1 MSLLLAAVLL
11 AQVDPKIDEFARTLK
26 TDDEL
31 ATKLRDTL
39 LTAWGKPA
47 LKEQIAT
54 VIADAKKT
62 ARDGVLPAYFKEHF
76 DDAGKLRDASRPHAD
91 DLLRGL
97 AIYEADIKE
106 LRAVRDAALAKIADE
121 PEHNARIRKFLAT
134 DEGLH
139 LLYFTQLRL
148 LTGRDE
154 ARIEK
159 AIMLVLEQIVAPDME
174 GRLVLREDIKDKLD
188 VYLEQIDEKVER
200 SKDIE
205 AALAA
210 LLPKLSDDG
219 DTGRLKKA
227 LGKPGAAAV
236 IAQKSDRDRALS
248 ESFSEVDGKLVLRD
262 ELAEKLDTVLAA
274 IDEASRK
281 IANVKGPCDRIGAR
295 MKDERLRALLKC
307 DMVRLEIAS
316 EVKIEGKTVG
326 AAAGMAEAFDTW
338 SKTIFTETDGK
349 LVVQDGLID
358 KVRDGVRKAQRE
370 AANYT
375 APSAAL
381 KPYAD
386 KLADETLK
394 AFYLSLYGRVRMTE
408 LLTAKADAI
417 AFSETQGL
425 EMWIAKHTDQGA
437 VREGSRATVEA
448 LIAKAEKIR
457 KELEK
462 NDINPGDK

>member
-54 VIADAKKT
+54 LIADAKKT
-62 ARDGVLPAYFKEHF
+62 ARDGVVPAYFKEHF
-76 DDAGKLRDASRPHAD
+76 DDAGKLRDASKPHAE
-91 DLLRGL
+91 DLLRGM

-106 LRAVRDAALAKIADE
+106 LKAARDTAVAKIPDE
-121 PEHNARIRKFLAT
+121 PEHHVKLKKFLAT
-134 DEGLH
+134 EEGLH

-148 LTGRDE
+148 LAGRDE

-159 AIMLVLEQIVAPDME
+159 HIMLLLEQIVAPDMQ
-174 GRLVLREDIKDKLD
+174 GNLVLREDMKDKVDALLAD
-188 VYLEQIDEKVER
+188 VNDKFDRAGDV
-200 SKDIE
+200 E
-205 AALAA
+205 AAIKA
-210 LLPKLSDDG
+210 LLPKLADDG
-219 DTGRLKKA
+219 DTGKLKKA
-227 LGKPGAAAV
+227 LTKPGAAAI
-236 IAQKSDRDRALS
+236 IARNGDRDRSVS
-248 ESFSEVDGKLVLRD
+248 ESFDEVNGKLVLKA
-262 ELAEKLDTVLAA
+262 ELADKLDAVLAA
-274 IDEASRK
+274 IDEAARK
-281 IANVKGPCDRIGAR
+281 IANIKGPCDRICA
-295 MKDERLRALLKC
+295 RLRDEHLRDLLKS
-307 DMVRLEIAS
+307 DVVRLDLATEL
-316 EVKIEGKTVG
+316 KIEGKTIG
-326 AAAGMAEAFDTW
+326 SAAGMTEAFDTW
-338 SKTIFTETDGK
+338 AKTIFTEADGK
-349 LVVQDGLID
+349 LVLQDAHIDKIRDGL
-358 KVRDGVRKAQRE
+358 RKAQRE

-375 APSAAL
+375 APSATL
-381 KPYAD
+381 KPYAE

-408 LLTAKADAI
+408 ILTAKADSI
-417 AFSETQGL
+417 TFSETQGL
-425 EMWIAKHTDQGA
+425 EMWIAKHTDGGA
-437 VREGSRATVEA
+437 IREASRATVES